1 MKNNFVLNEG
11 YNQHRKNFFSK
22 AEKDFV
28 YNTKGKKFIDLGFCS
43 GANLLGHNSAI
54 EKKIYK
60 NYIKKKISNFSA
72 PNKYAADFAFNIK
85 KTLPGFSKFI
95 FCNSGSEA
103 NLKAIRICRAIT
115 NKDKIVNVTGSWHGA
130 ADQFLFGSDKNL
142 KIFKLSDGIPKEA
155 RKNLVFIPYNDIE
168 VSRKILDKIKKE
180 ISCIM
185 IEPIQGCLP
194 DISAI
199 NYLKFLES
207 YAKKNKIILFFDEII
222 TGLRTNGSSVQ
233 DYFKIKT
240 DISTFGKAF
249 GNGIPLGFIGISKN
263 IEKIIKKKK
272 LKIYFGGTFSGNSLS
287 MFCSNE
293 FLKFVIKNKK
303 KIFLNL
309 KEKTS
314 FFEEKV
320 NNFCK
325 KNNLDVKVYSFF
337 SMFRIIYSSKTIKN
351 RYQRDFFESRQD
363 SNIKKFKK
371 YLYLNKIYQPKNG
384 IMFFSYISS
393 KKNIKFVADK
403 FNIGLKKYFA

>member
-1 MKNNFVLNEG
+1 
-11 YNQHRKNFFSK
+11 
-22 AEKDFV
+22 
-28 YNTKGKKFIDLGFCS
+28 
-43 GANLLGHNSAI
+43 
-54 EKKIYK
+54 
-60 NYIKKKISNFSA
+60 
-72 PNKYAADFAFNIK
+72 
-85 KTLPGFSKFI
+85 
-95 FCNSGSEA
+95 
-103 NLKAIRICRAIT
+103 
-115 NKDKIVNVTGSWHGA
+115 
-130 ADQFLFGSDKNL
+130 
-142 KIFKLSDGIPKEA
+142 
-155 RKNLVFIPYNDIE
+155 
-168 VSRKILDKIKKE
+168 
-180 ISCIM
+180 M

-309 KEKTS
+309 KKKTS
-314 FFEEKV
+314 FFEEKI

-337 SMFRIIYSSKTIKN
+337 SMFRIIYSSKIIKN

-393 KKNIKFVADK
+393 KKNIKFVVDK
-403 FNIGLKKYFA
+403 FNIGLKKYFV